1 MANEILNILIK
12 FLGINC
18 SMVNCYQYPSD
29 LHALF
34 FVIFLPMVT
43 MIFFVFVV
51 IDTFIKN
58 MLGGQSHAGFKL
70 LFSVVIFMFIVL
82 QGYFT
87 FFAALG
93 TFYIG
98 AVLIGAALFFIF
110 RHFGSGPGRGG
121 EEAGGGR
128 GQGMLP
134 SIGGYVGKR
143 IGGKLS
149 GVERN
154 TEMEVNQYL
163 NLIDGN
169 VAAMENAKRN
179 KDFNA
184 VGELYRSIIEL
195 KTGATREIENLEN
208 LKRVGG
214 FDARLVDRKIHD
226 YREKLRSLTEKA
238 ARIQRGT

>member
-1 MANEILNILIK
+1 MAFEILNLLVK
-12 FLGINC
+12 LLNINC

-34 FVIFLPMVT
+34 FVIFLPIVT

-51 IDTFIKN
+51 IDAFLRN

-93 TFYIG
+93 TVYIG
-98 AVLIGAALFFIF
+98 AVLIGAALFFII
-110 RHFGSGPGRGG
+110 RHFGSGPGGGGG
-121 EEAGGGR
+121 EAGGR

-154 TEMEVNQYL
+154 TEMEVDQYL
-163 NLIDGN
+163 NLIEGN
-169 VAAMENAKRN
+169 VTAMENAKRN

-214 FDARLVDRKIHD
+214 FDARFVDRKIHH
-226 YREKLRSLTEKA
+226 YREKLRSLTERA